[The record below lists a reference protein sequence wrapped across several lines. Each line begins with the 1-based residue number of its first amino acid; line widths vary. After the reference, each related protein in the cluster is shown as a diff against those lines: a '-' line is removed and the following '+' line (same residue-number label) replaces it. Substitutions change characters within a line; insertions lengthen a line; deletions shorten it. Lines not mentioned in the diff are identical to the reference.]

1 MTQGALAEAIY
12 GDKSHGP
19 NMYAALTGL
28 VTGGVVIRRGSNS
41 SYYSLYGLGIVF
53 HEKQIQKWQ
62 DSFNYKAY
70 KC

>member
-28 VTGGVVIRRGSNS
+28 VTGGVVIRRGSSGNPHQ
-41 SYYSLYGLGIVF
+41 YYI
-53 HEKQIQKWQ
+53 
-62 DSFNYKAY
+62 
-70 KC
+70 